1 MIKKEKI
8 FKKSLNQYLEKI
20 VNTDFNSPLDARVV
34 AAEHLQ
40 KIFSLNKYDL
50 LGTENLPLKS
60 GVVFIY
66 NHISNNDNYLLKND
80 FQITLDSHFISS
92 MVSYKYYKS
101 PGVRIIRHNL
111 PYEIEHAKYYNKFD
125 YIKVYSKN
133 YLPEDISKEK
143 MNDAKKEFYAKAKE
157 VIAKGENLIV
167 NPEGISSST
176 ETSPSNFKAGV
187 FKMIIRS
194 GLDPLVVPLVMT
206 NFDKLNSKTI
216 YRCEIKK
223 PFRLS
228 SLVDDYDDRKKL
240 DDFLI
245 NLNNDYQNWV
255 NDLRKFSEG
264 FDQEIKKLILKK
276 DKLVSKKKLIVF
288 YGSSSFRL
296 WNNLNEDFKPYNV
309 LNFGFG
315 GAFIEDCIRYFDGLF
330 SNINPIAFVL
340 YVGGNDLSLQYSN
353 RKIISLFKI
362 LLAKI
367 KSHFPNSKIICVS
380 IKPSYHRIDKF
391 KKIEELNTIMK
402 GELMKYGKNSYVD
415 IFKLFL
421 SKDKKIIKSYF
432 VKDNLHLSKKG
443 YKIWKNEIL
452 KVLQKNN
459 FKKDDI

>member
-20 VNTDFNSPLDARVV
+20 VTTDFNSPLDARVV
-34 AAEHLQ
+34 AAEYLQ

-66 NHISNNDNYLLKND
+66 NHISNNDEYLLKNK

-111 PYEIEHAKYYNKFD
+111 PHEIEHAKYYNKFG
-125 YIKVYSKN
+125 YIKVYSKH
-133 YLPEDISKEK
+133 YLPKDISKEK
-143 MNDAKKEFYAKAKE
+143 MDEAKREFYAKARE
-157 VIAKGENLIV
+157 ALAKGENLIV

-176 ETSPSNFKAGV
+176 DKSPSKFKAGV

-194 GLDPLVVPLVMT
+194 GLDPFIVPIVMT
-206 NFDKLNSKTI
+206 NFDKLNSETI

-228 SLVDDYDDRKKL
+228 SLVNDYNDRKKL
-240 DDFLI
+240 DHFLV
-245 NLNNDYQNWV
+245 NLNSDYENWV
-255 NDLRKFSEG
+255 SNLRKFSEG

-276 DKLVSKKKLIVF
+276 DKLLSKKNLIVF

-296 WNNLNEDFKPYNV
+296 WNNLNEDFKSYNI
-309 LNFGFG
+309 LNYGFG
-315 GAFIEDCIRYFDGLF
+315 GAFIEDCIRYFDRLF

-340 YVGGNDLSLQYSN
+340 YVGGNDLSLEYSN
-353 RKIISLFKI
+353 RKINSLFKI
-362 LLAKI
+362 LLTKI
-367 KSHFPNSKIICVS
+367 KSQFPNTKIICVS
-380 IKPSYHRIDKF
+380 IKPSYHRIEKF
-391 KKIEELNTIMK
+391 KKIKKLNTIMK
-402 GELMKYGKNSYVD
+402 EELMKNGKNSYVD
-415 IFKLFL
+415 IFRLFL
-421 SKDKKIIKSYF
+421 NKFEKIIKSYF

-443 YKIWKNEIL
+443 YEVWKKSIL
-452 KVLQKNN
+452 KVFQKNN
-459 FKKDDI
+459 F

>member
-50 LGTENLPLKS
+50 LGTENLPLNS

-66 NHISNNDNYLLKND
+66 NHISNNDEYLLKNK

-101 PGVRIIRHNL
+101 PGVRIIRHSL
-111 PYEIEHAKYYNKFD
+111 PHEIEHAKYYNKFG
-125 YIKVYSKN
+125 YIKVYSKH
-133 YLPEDISKEK
+133 YLPKDISKEK
-143 MNDAKKEFYAKAKE
+143 IDEAKKEFYAKAKE
-157 VIAKGENLIV
+157 ALTKGENLIV

-176 ETSPSNFKAGV
+176 DKSPSKFKAGV

-194 GLDPLVVPLVMT
+194 GLDPFIVPIIMT
-206 NFDKLNSKTI
+206 NFDKLNSETI
-216 YRCEIKK
+216 YRCEVKK

-228 SLVDDYDDRKKL
+228 SLVNDYNDRKKL
-240 DDFLI
+240 DHFLV
-245 NLNNDYQNWV
+245 NLNSDYKNWV
-255 NDLRKFSEG
+255 SNLRKFSEG
-264 FDQEIKKLILKK
+264 FGQEIKKLILKK
-276 DKLVSKKKLIVF
+276 DKLLSKKNLIVF

-296 WNNLNEDFKPYNV
+296 WHNLNEDFKSYNI
-309 LNFGFG
+309 LNYGFG
-315 GAFIEDCIRYFDGLF
+315 GAFIEDCIRYFDRLF

-340 YVGGNDLSLQYSN
+340 YVGGNDLSLEYSN
-353 RKIISLFKI
+353 RKINSLFKI
-362 LLAKI
+362 LLTKI
-367 KSHFPNSKIICVS
+367 KSQFPNTKIICVS
-380 IKPSYHRIDKF
+380 IKPSYHRIEKF
-391 KKIEELNTIMK
+391 KKIKKLNTIMK
-402 GELMKYGKNSYVD
+402 EELMKNGKNFYVD

-421 SKDKKIIKSYF
+421 NKDEKIIKSYF

-443 YKIWKNEIL
+443 YEVWKKEIL
-452 KVLQKNN
+452 RVFQKNN
-459 FKKDDI
+459 F

>member
-20 VNTDFNSPLDARVV
+20 VTTDFNSPLDARVV
-34 AAEHLQ
+34 AAEYLQ

-66 NHISNNDNYLLKND
+66 NHISNNDEYLLKNK

-111 PYEIEHAKYYNKFD
+111 PHEIEHAKYYNKFG
-125 YIKVYSKN
+125 YIKVYSKH
-133 YLPEDISKEK
+133 YLPKDISKEK
-143 MNDAKKEFYAKAKE
+143 MDEAKREFYAKARE
-157 VIAKGENLIV
+157 ALAKGENLIV

-176 ETSPSNFKAGV
+176 DKSPSKFKAGV
-187 FKMIIRS
+187 FKMVIRS
-194 GLDPLVVPLVMT
+194 GLYPFIVPIVMT
-206 NFDKLNSKTI
+206 NFDKLNSETI

-228 SLVDDYDDRKKL
+228 SLVNDYNDRKKL
-240 DDFLI
+240 DHFLV
-245 NLNNDYQNWV
+245 NLNSDYKNWV
-255 NDLRKFSEG
+255 SNLRKFSEG
-264 FDQEIKKLILKK
+264 FGQEIKKLILKK
-276 DKLVSKKKLIVF
+276 DKLLSKKNLIVF

-296 WNNLNEDFKPYNV
+296 WNNLNEDFKSYNV
-309 LNFGFG
+309 LNYGFG
-315 GAFIEDCIRYFDGLF
+315 GAFIEDCIRYFDRLF

-340 YVGGNDLSLQYSN
+340 YVGGNDLSLEYSN
-353 RKIISLFKI
+353 RKINSLFKI
-362 LLAKI
+362 LLTKI
-367 KSHFPNSKIICVS
+367 KSQFPYTKIICVS
-380 IKPSYHRIDKF
+380 IKPSYHRIEKF
-391 KKIEELNTIMK
+391 KKIKKLNTIMK
-402 GELMKYGKNSYVD
+402 EELMKNHKNSYVD

-421 SKDKKIIKSYF
+421 NKDEKIIESYF

-443 YKIWKNEIL
+443 YEVWKKAIL
-452 KVLQKNN
+452 KVFQKNN
-459 FKKDDI
+459 F

>member
-20 VNTDFNSPLDARVV
+20 VTTDFNSPLDARVV
-34 AAEHLQ
+34 AAEYLQ

-66 NHISNNDNYLLKND
+66 NHISNNDEYLLKNK

-111 PYEIEHAKYYNKFD
+111 PHEIEHAKYYNKFG
-125 YIKVYSKN
+125 YIKVYSKH
-133 YLPEDISKEK
+133 YLPKDISKEK
-143 MNDAKKEFYAKAKE
+143 MDEAKREFYAKARE
-157 VIAKGENLIV
+157 ALTKGENLIV

-176 ETSPSNFKAGV
+176 DKSPSKFKAGV

-194 GLDPLVVPLVMT
+194 GLDPFIVPIVMT
-206 NFDKLNSKTI
+206 NFDKLNSETI

-228 SLVDDYDDRKKL
+228 NLVNDYNDRKKL
-240 DDFLI
+240 DHFLV
-245 NLNNDYQNWV
+245 NLNSDYKNWV
-255 NDLRKFSEG
+255 SNLRKFSEG
-264 FDQEIKKLILKK
+264 FGQEIKKLILKK
-276 DKLVSKKKLIVF
+276 DKLLSKKNLIVF

-296 WNNLNEDFKPYNV
+296 WNNLNEDFKSYNV
-309 LNFGFG
+309 LNYGFG
-315 GAFIEDCIRYFDGLF
+315 GAFIEDCIRYFDPLF

-340 YVGGNDLSLQYSN
+340 YVGGNDLSLEYSN
-353 RKIISLFKI
+353 RKINSLFKI
-362 LLAKI
+362 LLTKI
-367 KSHFPNSKIICVS
+367 KSQFPNTKIICVS
-380 IKPSYHRIDKF
+380 IKPSYHRIEKF
-391 KKIEELNTIMK
+391 KNIKKLNTIMK
-402 GELMKYGKNSYVD
+402 EELMKNDKNSYVD

-421 SKDKKIIKSYF
+421 NKDEKIIKSYF

-443 YKIWKNEIL
+443 YEVWKKAIL
-452 KVLQKNN
+452 KVFQKNN
-459 FKKDDI
+459 L

>member
-20 VNTDFNSPLDARVV
+20 VTTDFNSPLDARVV
-34 AAEHLQ
+34 AAEYLQ

-66 NHISNNDNYLLKND
+66 NHISNNDEYLLKNK

-111 PYEIEHAKYYNKFD
+111 PHEIEHAKYYNKFG
-125 YIKVYSKN
+125 YIKVYSKH
-133 YLPEDISKEK
+133 YLPKGISKEK
-143 MNDAKKEFYAKAKE
+143 MDEAKREFYAKARE
-157 VIAKGENLIV
+157 ALAKGENLIV

-176 ETSPSNFKAGV
+176 DKSPSKFKAGV

-194 GLDPLVVPLVMT
+194 GLDPFIVPIIMT
-206 NFDKLNSKTI
+206 NFDKLNSETI
-216 YRCEIKK
+216 YRCEVKK

-228 SLVDDYDDRKKL
+228 SLVNDYNDRKKL
-240 DDFLI
+240 DHFLV
-245 NLNNDYQNWV
+245 NLNSDYENWV
-255 NDLRKFSEG
+255 SNLRKFSEG

-276 DKLVSKKKLIVF
+276 DKLLSKKNLIVF

-296 WNNLNEDFKPYNV
+296 WNNLNEDFKLYNV
-309 LNFGFG
+309 LNYGFG
-315 GAFIEDCIRYFDGLF
+315 GAFIEDCIRYFDRLF

-340 YVGGNDLSLQYSN
+340 YVGGNDLSLEYSN
-353 RKIISLFKI
+353 RKINSLFKI
-362 LLAKI
+362 LLTKI
-367 KSHFPNSKIICVS
+367 KSQFPNTKIICVS
-380 IKPSYHRIDKF
+380 IKPSYHRIEKF
-391 KKIEELNTIMK
+391 KKIKKLNTIMQE
-402 GELMKYGKNSYVD
+402 ELMKNDKNSYVD

-421 SKDKKIIKSYF
+421 NKDEKIIKSYF

-443 YKIWKNEIL
+443 YEVWKKAIL
-452 KVLQKNN
+452 KVFQKNN
-459 FKKDDI
+459 F

>member
-20 VNTDFNSPLDARVV
+20 VTTDFNSPLDARVV
-34 AAEHLQ
+34 AAEYLQ

-66 NHISNNDNYLLKND
+66 NHISNNDEYLLKNK

-111 PYEIEHAKYYNKFD
+111 PHEIEHAKYYNKFG
-125 YIKVYSKN
+125 YIKVYSKH
-133 YLPEDISKEK
+133 YLPKDISKEK
-143 MNDAKKEFYAKAKE
+143 MDEAKREFYAKARE
-157 VIAKGENLIV
+157 ALAKGENLIV

-176 ETSPSNFKAGV
+176 DKSPSKFKAGV

-194 GLDPLVVPLVMT
+194 GLDPFIVPIVMT
-206 NFDKLNSKTI
+206 NFDKLNSETI

-228 SLVDDYDDRKKL
+228 SLVNDYNDRKKL
-240 DDFLI
+240 DHFLV
-245 NLNNDYQNWV
+245 NLNSDYKNWV
-255 NDLRKFSEG
+255 SNLRKFSEG
-264 FDQEIKKLILKK
+264 FGQEIKKLILKK
-276 DKLVSKKKLIVF
+276 DKLLSKKNLIVF

-296 WNNLNEDFKPYNV
+296 WNNLNEDFKSYNV
-309 LNFGFG
+309 LNYGFG
-315 GAFIEDCIRYFDGLF
+315 GAFIEDCIRYFDRLF

-340 YVGGNDLSLQYSN
+340 YVGGNDLSLEYSN
-353 RKIISLFKI
+353 RKINSLFKI
-362 LLAKI
+362 LLTKI
-367 KSHFPNSKIICVS
+367 KSQFPNTKIICVS
-380 IKPSYHRIDKF
+380 IKPSYHRIEKF
-391 KKIEELNTIMK
+391 KKIKKLNTIMQE
-402 GELMKYGKNSYVD
+402 ELMKNDKNSYVD

-421 SKDKKIIKSYF
+421 NKDEKIIKSYF

-443 YKIWKNEIL
+443 YEVWKKAIL
-452 KVLQKNN
+452 KVFQKNN
-459 FKKDDI
+459 F

>member
-1 MIKKEKI
+1 MIKKEKN
-8 FKKSLNQYLEKI
+8 FKKALNEYLEKTI
-20 VNTDFNSPLDARVV
+20 NTGYNSTSDARIV
-34 AAEHLQ
+34 AAKYLQ

-66 NHISNNDNYLLKND
+66 NHISNNDDYLLKND

-101 PGVRIIRHNL
+101 PGVRVIRHSL
-111 PYEIEHAKYYNKFD
+111 PYEMEHAQYYNKFG

-133 YLPEDISKEK
+133 YLPENISKEK
-143 MNDAKKEFYAKAKE
+143 INDAKKEFYKKAKE
-157 VIAKGENLIV
+157 ALAQGENLIV

-176 ETSPSNFKAGV
+176 ETSPSTFKAGV
-187 FKMIIRS
+187 FKMIMRS
-194 GLDPLVVPLVMT
+194 GLDPLIVPLVMT
-206 NFDKLNSKTI
+206 NFDKLNSETI

-228 SLVDDYDDRKKL
+228 SLIDDYDDRKKL
-240 DDFLI
+240 DSFLI
-245 NLNNDYQNWV
+245 NLNSDYQNWV

-276 DKLVSKKKLIVF
+276 EKLLLKKNLIVF

-296 WNNLNEDFKPYNV
+296 WKNLDQDFKTYNV

-315 GAFIEDCIRYFDGLF
+315 GAFIEDCIRYFDQLF
-330 SNINPIAFVL
+330 SNINPTVFVL
-340 YVGGNDLSLQYSN
+340 YVGGNDLSLEYSN
-353 RKIISLFKI
+353 RKINSLFKN
-362 LLAKI
+362 LLTKI
-367 KSHFPNSKIICVS
+367 KSQFPNSKIICVS
-380 IKPSYHRIDKF
+380 IKPSYHRINKFDKI
-391 KKIEELNTIMK
+391 KQLNTLMK
-402 GELMKYGKNSYVD
+402 EELMKSDKNSYVD

-421 SKDKKIIKSYF
+421 NENEKIITSYF

-443 YKIWKNEIL
+443 YEVWKKEIL
-452 KVLQKNN
+452 KVL
-459 FKKDDI
+459 

>member
-20 VNTDFNSPLDARVV
+20 VTTDFNSPLDARVV
-34 AAEHLQ
+34 AAEYLQ

-66 NHISNNDNYLLKND
+66 NHISNNDEYLLKNK

-111 PYEIEHAKYYNKFD
+111 PHEIEHAKYYNKFG
-125 YIKVYSKN
+125 YIKVYSKH
-133 YLPEDISKEK
+133 YLPKDISKEK
-143 MNDAKKEFYAKAKE
+143 IDEAKKEFYAKAKE
-157 VIAKGENLIV
+157 ALTKGENLIV

-176 ETSPSNFKAGV
+176 DKSPSKFKAGV

-194 GLDPLVVPLVMT
+194 GLDPFIVPIVMT
-206 NFDKLNSKTI
+206 NFDKLNSETI
-216 YRCEIKK
+216 YRSEIKK

-228 SLVDDYDDRKKL
+228 SLVNDYNDRKKL
-240 DDFLI
+240 DHFLV
-245 NLNNDYQNWV
+245 NLNSDYENWV
-255 NDLRKFSEG
+255 SNLRKFSEG

-276 DKLVSKKKLIVF
+276 DKLLSKKNLIVF

-296 WNNLNEDFKPYNV
+296 WNNLNEDFKSYNV
-309 LNFGFG
+309 LNYGFG
-315 GAFIEDCIRYFDGLF
+315 GAFIEDCIRYFDRLF

-340 YVGGNDLSLQYSN
+340 YVGGNDLSLEYSN
-353 RKIISLFKI
+353 RKINSLFKI
-362 LLAKI
+362 LLTKI
-367 KSHFPNSKIICVS
+367 KSQFPNTKIICVS
-380 IKPSYHRIDKF
+380 IKPSYHRIEKF
-391 KKIEELNTIMK
+391 KKIKKLNTIMK
-402 GELMKYGKNSYVD
+402 EELMKNGKNSYVD
-415 IFKLFL
+415 IFRLFL
-421 SKDKKIIKSYF
+421 NKDEKIIKSYF

-443 YKIWKNEIL
+443 YEVWKKSIL
-452 KVLQKNN
+452 KVFQKNN
-459 FKKDDI
+459 L

>member
-20 VNTDFNSPLDARVV
+20 VTTDFNSPLDARVV
-34 AAEHLQ
+34 AAEYLQ

-66 NHISNNDNYLLKND
+66 NHISNNDEYLLKNK

-111 PYEIEHAKYYNKFD
+111 PHEIEHAKYYNKFG
-125 YIKVYSKN
+125 YIKVYSKH
-133 YLPEDISKEK
+133 YLPKDISKEK
-143 MNDAKKEFYAKAKE
+143 MDEAKREFYAKARE
-157 VIAKGENLIV
+157 ALAKGENLIV

-176 ETSPSNFKAGV
+176 DKSPSKFKAGV

-194 GLDPLVVPLVMT
+194 GLDPFIVPIVMT
-206 NFDKLNSKTI
+206 NFDKLNSETI

-228 SLVDDYDDRKKL
+228 SLVNDYNDRKKL
-240 DDFLI
+240 DHFLV
-245 NLNNDYQNWV
+245 NLNSDYENWV
-255 NDLRKFSEG
+255 SNLRKFSEG

-276 DKLVSKKKLIVF
+276 DKLLSKKNLIVF

-296 WNNLNEDFKPYNV
+296 WNNLNEDFKSYNI
-309 LNFGFG
+309 LNYGFG
-315 GAFIEDCIRYFDGLF
+315 GAFIEDCIRYFDRLF

-340 YVGGNDLSLQYSN
+340 YVGGNDLSLEYSN
-353 RKIISLFKI
+353 RKINSLFKI
-362 LLAKI
+362 LLTKI
-367 KSHFPNSKIICVS
+367 KSQFPNTKIICVS
-380 IKPSYHRIDKF
+380 IKPSYHRIEKF
-391 KKIEELNTIMK
+391 KKIKKLNTIMK
-402 GELMKYGKNSYVD
+402 EELMKNGKNSYVD
-415 IFKLFL
+415 IFRLFL
-421 SKDKKIIKSYF
+421 NKDEKIIKSYF

-443 YKIWKNEIL
+443 YEVWKKSIL
-452 KVLQKNN
+452 KVFQKNN
-459 FKKDDI
+459 F

>member
-1 MIKKEKI
+1 MIKKEKF

-20 VNTDFNSPLDARVV
+20 VTTDFNSPLDARVV
-34 AAEHLQ
+34 AAEYLQ

-66 NHISNNDNYLLKND
+66 NHISNNDEYLLKNK

-111 PYEIEHAKYYNKFD
+111 PHEIEHAKYYNKFG
-125 YIKVYSKN
+125 YIKVYSKH
-133 YLPEDISKEK
+133 YLPKDISKEK
-143 MNDAKKEFYAKAKE
+143 MDEAKREFYAKARE
-157 VIAKGENLIV
+157 ALAKGENLIV

-176 ETSPSNFKAGV
+176 DKSPSKFKAGV

-194 GLDPLVVPLVMT
+194 GLDPFIVPIVMT
-206 NFDKLNSKTI
+206 NFDKLNSETI

-228 SLVDDYDDRKKL
+228 SLVNDYNDRKKL
-240 DDFLI
+240 DHFLV
-245 NLNNDYQNWV
+245 NLNSDYENWV
-255 NDLRKFSEG
+255 SNLRKFSEG

-276 DKLVSKKKLIVF
+276 DKLLSKKNLIVF

-296 WNNLNEDFKPYNV
+296 WNNLNEDFKSYNV
-309 LNFGFG
+309 LNYGFG
-315 GAFIEDCIRYFDGLF
+315 GAFIEDCIRYFDRLF

-340 YVGGNDLSLQYSN
+340 YVGGNDLSLEYSN
-353 RKIISLFKI
+353 RKINSLFKI
-362 LLAKI
+362 LLTKI
-367 KSHFPNSKIICVS
+367 KSQFPNTKIICVS
-380 IKPSYHRIDKF
+380 IKPSYHRIEKF
-391 KKIEELNTIMK
+391 KKIKKLNTIMK
-402 GELMKYGKNSYVD
+402 EELMKNGKNSYVD
-415 IFKLFL
+415 IFRLFL
-421 SKDKKIIKSYF
+421 NKDEKIIKSYF

-443 YKIWKNEIL
+443 YEVWKKSIL
-452 KVLQKNN
+452 KVFQKNN
-459 FKKDDI
+459 F

>member
-20 VNTDFNSPLDARVV
+20 VTTDFNSPLDARVV
-34 AAEHLQ
+34 AAEYLQ

-66 NHISNNDNYLLKND
+66 NHISNNDEYLLKNK

-111 PYEIEHAKYYNKFD
+111 PHEIEHAKYYNKFG
-125 YIKVYSKN
+125 YIKVYSKH
-133 YLPEDISKEK
+133 YLPKDISKEK
-143 MNDAKKEFYAKAKE
+143 MDEAKREFYAKARE
-157 VIAKGENLIV
+157 ALAKGENLIV

-176 ETSPSNFKAGV
+176 DKSPSKFKAGV

-206 NFDKLNSKTI
+206 NFDKLNSETI

-228 SLVDDYDDRKKL
+228 SLVDDYNDRKKL
-240 DDFLI
+240 DDILI
-245 NLNNDYQNWV
+245 NLNSNYQNWV
-255 NDLRKFSEG
+255 NNLRKFSEG

-276 DKLVSKKKLIVF
+276 DKLLSKKNLIVF

-296 WNNLNEDFKPYNV
+296 WNNLNEDFKSYNV
-309 LNFGFG
+309 LNYGFG
-315 GAFIEDCIRYFDGLF
+315 GAFIEDCIRYFDRLF

-340 YVGGNDLSLQYSN
+340 YVGGNDLSLEYSN
-353 RKIISLFKI
+353 RKINSLFKI
-362 LLAKI
+362 LLTKI
-367 KSHFPNSKIICVS
+367 KSQFPNTKIICVS
-380 IKPSYHRIDKF
+380 IKPSYHRIEKF
-391 KKIEELNTIMK
+391 KKIKKLNTIMK
-402 GELMKYGKNSYVD
+402 EELMKNHKNSYVD

-421 SKDKKIIKSYF
+421 NKDEKIIESYF

-443 YKIWKNEIL
+443 YEVWKKAIL
-452 KVLQKNN
+452 KVFQKNN
-459 FKKDDI
+459 F

>member
-20 VNTDFNSPLDARVV
+20 VTTDFNSPLDARVV
-34 AAEHLQ
+34 AAEYLQ

-66 NHISNNDNYLLKND
+66 NHISNNDEYLLKNK

-111 PYEIEHAKYYNKFD
+111 PHEIEHAKYYNKFG
-125 YIKVYSKN
+125 YIKVYSKH
-133 YLPEDISKEK
+133 YLPKDISKEK
-143 MNDAKKEFYAKAKE
+143 MDEAKREFYAKARE
-157 VIAKGENLIV
+157 ALAKGENLIV

-176 ETSPSNFKAGV
+176 DKSPSKFKAGV

-194 GLDPLVVPLVMT
+194 GLDPFIVPIVMT
-206 NFDKLNSKTI
+206 NFDKLNSETI

-228 SLVDDYDDRKKL
+228 SLVNDYNDRKKL
-240 DDFLI
+240 DHFLV
-245 NLNNDYQNWV
+245 NLNSDYENWV
-255 NDLRKFSEG
+255 SNLRKFSEG

-276 DKLVSKKKLIVF
+276 DKLLSKKNLIVF

-296 WNNLNEDFKPYNV
+296 WNNLNEDFKSYNV
-309 LNFGFG
+309 LNYGFG
-315 GAFIEDCIRYFDGLF
+315 GAFIEDCIRYFDRLF

-340 YVGGNDLSLQYSN
+340 YVGGNDLSLEYSN
-353 RKIISLFKI
+353 RKINSLFKI
-362 LLAKI
+362 LLTKI
-367 KSHFPNSKIICVS
+367 KSQFPNTKIICVS
-380 IKPSYHRIDKF
+380 IKPSYHRIEKF
-391 KKIEELNTIMK
+391 KKIKKLNTIMK
-402 GELMKYGKNSYVD
+402 EELMKNGKNSYVD
-415 IFKLFL
+415 IFRLFL
-421 SKDKKIIKSYF
+421 NKDEKIIKSYF

-443 YKIWKNEIL
+443 YEVWKKSIL
-452 KVLQKNN
+452 KVFQKNN
-459 FKKDDI
+459 F

>member
-20 VNTDFNSPLDARVV
+20 VTTDFNSPLDARVV
-34 AAEHLQ
+34 AAEYLQ

-66 NHISNNDNYLLKND
+66 NHISNNDEYLLKNK

-111 PYEIEHAKYYNKFD
+111 PHEIEHAKYYNKFG
-125 YIKVYSKN
+125 YIKVYSKH
-133 YLPEDISKEK
+133 YLPKDISKEK
-143 MNDAKKEFYAKAKE
+143 MDEAKREFYAKAKE
-157 VIAKGENLIV
+157 ALAKGENLIV

-176 ETSPSNFKAGV
+176 DKSPSKFKAGV

-206 NFDKLNSKTI
+206 NFDKLNSETI

-228 SLVDDYDDRKKL
+228 SLVDDYNDRKKL
-240 DDFLI
+240 DDILI
-245 NLNNDYQNWV
+245 NLNSNYQNWV
-255 NDLRKFSEG
+255 NNLRKFSEG

-276 DKLVSKKKLIVF
+276 DKLLSKKNLIVF

-296 WNNLNEDFKPYNV
+296 WNNLNEDFKSYNV
-309 LNFGFG
+309 LNYGFG
-315 GAFIEDCIRYFDGLF
+315 GAFIEDCIRYFDRLF

-340 YVGGNDLSLQYSN
+340 YVGGNDLSLEYSN
-353 RKIISLFKI
+353 RKINSLFKI
-362 LLAKI
+362 LLTKI
-367 KSHFPNSKIICVS
+367 KSQFPYTKIICVS
-380 IKPSYHRIDKF
+380 IKPSYHRIEKF
-391 KKIEELNTIMK
+391 KKIKKLNTIMK
-402 GELMKYGKNSYVD
+402 EELMKNGKNSYVD
-415 IFKLFL
+415 IFRLFL
-421 SKDKKIIKSYF
+421 NKDEKIIKSYF

-443 YKIWKNEIL
+443 YEVWKNSIL
-452 KVLQKNN
+452 KVFQKNN
-459 FKKDDI
+459 F

>member
-20 VNTDFNSPLDARVV
+20 VTTDFNSPLDARVV
-34 AAEHLQ
+34 AAEYLQ

-66 NHISNNDNYLLKND
+66 NHISNNDEYLLKNK

-111 PYEIEHAKYYNKFD
+111 PHEIEHAKYYNKFG
-125 YIKVYSKN
+125 YIKVYSKH
-133 YLPEDISKEK
+133 YLPKDISKEK
-143 MNDAKKEFYAKAKE
+143 MDEAKREFYAKARE
-157 VIAKGENLIV
+157 ALAKGENLIV

-176 ETSPSNFKAGV
+176 DKSPSKFKAGV

-194 GLDPLVVPLVMT
+194 GLDPFIVPIVMT
-206 NFDKLNSKTI
+206 NFDKLNSETI
-216 YRCEIKK
+216 YRSEIKK

-228 SLVDDYDDRKKL
+228 SLVNDYNDRKKL
-240 DDFLI
+240 DHFLV
-245 NLNNDYQNWV
+245 NLNSDYENWV
-255 NDLRKFSEG
+255 SNLRKFSEG

-276 DKLVSKKKLIVF
+276 DKLLSKKNLIVF

-296 WNNLNEDFKPYNV
+296 WNNLNEDFKSYNV
-309 LNFGFG
+309 LNYGFG
-315 GAFIEDCIRYFDGLF
+315 GAFIEDCIRYFDRLF

-340 YVGGNDLSLQYSN
+340 YVGGNDLSLEYSN
-353 RKIISLFKI
+353 RKINSLFKN
-362 LLAKI
+362 LLIKI
-367 KSHFPNSKIICVS
+367 KSQFPNSKIICVS

-391 KKIEELNTIMK
+391 DQIKKLNILMK
-402 GELMKYGKNSYVD
+402 KELMKDGENSYVD

-421 SKDKKIIKSYF
+421 NKDKKIVKSYF

-443 YKIWKNEIL
+443 YDVWKNEIL
-452 KVLQKNN
+452 KVFQKNN
-459 FKKDDI
+459 F